1 MDLEMKRLPDKR
13 APELIAEY
21 SKRWSVPVSN
31 SPAEL
36 AIGIIAHGAMKVD
49 KDGKPIENE
58 NFPGVHIKLTG
69 SSTYACVSTPAFAFN
84 LTGNYFNLPR
94 KAFTS
99 DTCIDPS
106 YEFNMK
112 TRVKLQHGHHQL
124 INPKKTCRFFDGN
137 TKYLE
142 KEYSFDSLFNFI
154 GFIVRR
160 DGIDREINIV
170 TCEIDILK
178 NYFTFNM
185 SSEFGSDVVSMV
197 HVLPKDFLIE
207 KFKIKPHQIE
217 RLDKLKADVR
227 KIYDTCEKFITYR
240 DKYTRITTSHI
251 FDLIALSKEYLN
263 VDYAN
268 IIDLSCSVVPF
279 KNKDPTDNCDGFS
292 INGNCFDP
300 KGYAY
305 GGNKTKRLKYY
316 LRRKRNE
323 SRGRRIRSRRKVH

>member
-1 MDLEMKRLPDKR
+1 MDLEMKTLPDKR
-13 APELIAEY
+13 SPELIAEY
-21 SKRWSVPVSN
+21 SEKWPVPVSN

-36 AIGIIAHGAMKVD
+36 AIGIIAHGVMKVD
-49 KDGKPIENE
+49 KYGKPIENK
-58 NFPGVHIKLTG
+58 NFPVVHIKLTG
-69 SSTYACVSTPAFAFN
+69 SSTYACISIPGRAF
-84 LTGNYFNLPR
+84 LDDDDYFNLPR

-142 KEYSFDSLFNFI
+142 KEYSFDDKFNFI

-170 TCEIDILK
+170 TCGLK
-178 NYFTFNM
+178 KLIEYFTFNL
-185 SSEFGSDVVSMV
+185 SSEFGFNVGYILSKPLKIEEFKK
-197 HVLPKDFLIE
+197 HGIE
-207 KFKIKPHQIE
+207 KIN
-217 RLDKLKADVR
+217 KLKVDVK
-227 KIYDTCEKFITYR
+227 KIYEKCFEFIMYR
-240 DKYTRITTSHI
+240 TDEQIKTRRITTTHI